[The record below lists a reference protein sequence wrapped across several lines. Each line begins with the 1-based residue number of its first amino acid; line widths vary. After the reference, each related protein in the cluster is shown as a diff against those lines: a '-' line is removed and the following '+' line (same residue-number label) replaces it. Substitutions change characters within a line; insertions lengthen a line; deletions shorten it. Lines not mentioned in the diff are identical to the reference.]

1 MTQGQDNFLNQAI
14 FNKLGR
20 GILGILGDN
29 TAIYKISILFACIG
43 SDKYQCRIITPWG
56 SSLFRSRA
64 IISINLVGIH
74 WQMLFTK

>member
-1 MTQGQDNFLNQAI
+1 MTQGRDQFLNQAI

-20 GILGILGDN
+20 GILGDN

-43 SDKYQCRIITPWG
+43 SDKYQCKDYNPLG
-56 SSLFRSRA
+56 SSLFRPRA
-64 IISINLVGIH
+64 IISINQVGIH

>member
-1 MTQGQDNFLNQAI
+1 MTQGRDHFLNQAI

-20 GILGILGDN
+20 GILGDN
-29 TAIYKISILFACIG
+29 IAIHKISILFACIG
-43 SDKYQCRIITPWG
+43 SDKYQCNTPWG
-56 SSLFRSRA
+56 SSLFRPIWA